1 MLCLVWTLL
10 HTSVVQAHEKG
21 LTYSQ
26 ILIEDTGITVSYIT
40 PREHILTLAP
50 TEQSF
55 FSGPFTDGFTI
66 ANNGKSCTSNLREIK
81 QMDSIDSANLQVM
94 FTCPDTIDSLDFRY
108 TLFFAQTPDHE
119 NITDFHL
126 EEFKKQI
133 IFTKEF
139 TEFTVPVGSLR
150 DQIVEGPP
158 QQTPSLPHFLLLGI
172 KHILSGYDHI
182 LFLAALLLSLTGFRA
197 LVKTVTAF
205 TLAHSITL
213 TLATLDIFTIPSRWA
228 EGIIAASIVY
238 VAVENISAV
247 TVKRRW
253 LIAFLFG
260 LFHGFGFST
269 LLKEMHLP
277 RQSLIPSVLLFNA
290 GVEVGQL
297 AIITIL
303 YPLLRAMRRI
313 GQHHR
318 IEKGLSL
325 LIAFF
330 GAYWL
335 LQRLFF

>member
-1 MLCLVWTLL
+1 MLLR
-10 HTSVVQAHEKG
+10 TSVAQAHEKG

-40 PREHILTLAP
+40 PREHILTRAP
-50 TEQSF
+50 TEQDF
-55 FSGPFTDGFTI
+55 FTGPFTDGFTI
-66 ANNGKSCTSNLREIK
+66 ANNGKPCTSRLREIK
-81 QMDSIDSANLQVM
+81 QMDSIGSVNFQVL
-94 FTCPDTIDSLDFRY
+94 FTCPDTIDSLDFHY

-119 NITDFHL
+119 NIADFHL
-126 EEFKKQI
+126 EAFKKQI

-150 DQIVEGPP
+150 EQIVEGPP
-158 QQTPSLPHFLLLGI
+158 QQTPSLPYFLLLGV

-182 LFLAALLLSLTGFRA
+182 LFLAALLLSLTGLRA

-213 TLATLDIFTIPSRWA
+213 TLATLDIFIIPSRWT
-228 EGIIAASIVY
+228 EIIIAASIVY
-238 VAVENISAV
+238 VAIENIRTA
-247 TVKRRW
+247 TGKRRW
-253 LIAFLFG
+253 MIAFLFG

-269 LLKEMHLP
+269 VLKEMNLP
-277 RQSLIPSVLLFNA
+277 RESLIPSVLLFNA

-297 AIITIL
+297 AILALI
-303 YPLLRAMRRI
+303 YPLLRAMRHIPR
-313 GQHHR
+313 HHL

-335 LQRLFF
+335 FQRLLL